1 MLLGILLAI
10 AGAFSLALGLVHFF
24 LPALLDYR
32 SVVLE
37 RAADWKP
44 RRQFRVWLTRYTVTL
59 RDRYGIVW
67 VMNHTASYALVVI
80 GLVDLLAADWLRATP
95 AGHVA
100 ALAIAGFW
108 LLRAG
113 TQLTLGRRP
122 GDWIILG

>member
-32 SVVLE
+32 SVVLDH
-37 RAADWKP
+37 APGWKL
-44 RRQFRVWLTRYTVTL
+44 RRPFRIWLTRYTVTL
-59 RDRYGIVW
+59 RDRYGIV
-67 VMNHTASYALVVI
+67 
-80 GLVDLLAADWLRATP
+80 DLLAADWLRGTP

-122 GDWIILG
+122 GDWIILGWFAALGLLHLTLV